1 LQVIIQY
8 QNNCVNFVI
17 RKIMKFIGLLLLFC
31 CTLGALKAQ
40 TTKPAD
46 KPAPLILGKYDTIK
60 TYLTIDSGKLMPWI
74 VLEDVKIV
82 DTRLFKSQADLDNYR
97 RLRYNVMK
105 VLPYA
110 RFAGQRYRKLQR
122 DLAVTADK
130 RQQKKLIDG
139 CETEIKNLF
148 NKEIKDLT
156 ISQGEVL
163 IKLIDRETGN
173 TSYSM
178 VKDMKGGF
186 KAFVYQS
193 VARLF
198 GHDLKETYNPDEQK
212 DIEAILQQ
220 AGYVS
225 SND

>member
-1 LQVIIQY
+1 
-8 QNNCVNFVI
+8 
-17 RKIMKFIGLLLLFC
+17 MKFIGLLLLFC
-31 CTLGALKAQ
+31 CTLGTLRAQ
-40 TTKPAD
+40 PAKPAD
-46 KPAPLILGKYDTIK
+46 KPAPLILGKNDTIK
-60 TYLTIDSGKLMPWI
+60 TYLTVDSGKLLPWI

-82 DTRLFKSQADLDNYR
+82 DTRIFRSQADLDNFR

-122 DLAVTADK
+122 DLALTADK
-130 RQQKKLIDG
+130 GDQKKLIDG
-139 CETEIKNLF
+139 CEKEIKDLF
-148 NKEIKDLT
+148 NKQIKDLT
-156 ISQGEVL
+156 ISQGEIL

-173 TSYSM
+173 TSYAM

-198 GHDLKETYNPDEQK
+198 GHDLKETYNPDEQR
-212 DIEAILQQ
+212 DIEAILLQ
-220 AGYVS
+220 AGYSS